1 MGFRRWGS
9 AKDVILKGI
18 GWRKVGGFIGWKV
31 GRFEGLQKSGTPRAA
46 RGERRRPDLVGVN
59 SVRRGRRN
67 RAKGG

>member
-31 GRFEGLQKSGTPRAA
+31 GRFEGLKVCRKA
-46 RGERRRPDLVGVN
+46 ERPEPLGVN
-59 SVRRGRRN
+59 ADAPTWSG
-67 RAKGG
+67 